1 MPSTQSACVT
11 LSKLFDMS
19 ISKSINSVYTVNSSA
34 NTITVIKPIIENFI
48 METMKLLKY
57 LMILI

>member
-34 NTITVIKPIIENFI
+34 NTITVIIPIIENFI
-48 METMKLLKY
+48 METRKLLKY

>member
-11 LSKLFDMS
+11 LAKLFDMS

-34 NTITVIKPIIENFI
+34 NTIKVIITKIENFI
-48 METMKLLKY
+48 METRKLLKY